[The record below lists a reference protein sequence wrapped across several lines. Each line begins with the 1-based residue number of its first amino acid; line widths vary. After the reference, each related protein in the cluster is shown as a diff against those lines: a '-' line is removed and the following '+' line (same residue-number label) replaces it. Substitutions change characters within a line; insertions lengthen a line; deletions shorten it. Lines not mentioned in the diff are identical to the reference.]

1 MPTNSSQKNNIN
13 LRPTATSFRPM
24 AAAPSDPALKRIV
37 QEQDGILE
45 EIQNQLHATGDIT
58 IEMRT
63 SMARQK
69 GDIEAATEGVE
80 TTTEYLAELTK
91 KAEKVEREANSNL
104 FLFLKLGDC
113 LLFAAFIFI
122 LIFGLQTDSSTDCE
136 SNP

>member
-104 FLFLKLGDC
+104 FLFLIMIVDSRS
-113 LLFAAFIFI
+113 I
-122 LIFGLQTDSSTDCE
+122 LCTIVIPLAVQGSGVDAVPKDE
-136 SNP
+136 